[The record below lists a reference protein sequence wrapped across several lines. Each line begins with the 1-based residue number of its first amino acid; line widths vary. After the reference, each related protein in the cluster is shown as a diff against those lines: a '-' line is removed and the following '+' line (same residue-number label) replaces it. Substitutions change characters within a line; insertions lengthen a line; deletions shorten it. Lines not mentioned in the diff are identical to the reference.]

1 MVYKFLVGKR
11 DVNTVKQL
19 KTCNGSFVYKSI
31 ELESWKITDYKN
43 FKIVNILIW
52 VEHFLAAQGIMK
64 QKKKSSHA

>member
-1 MVYKFLVGKR
+1 MLVMHLPSAEIPGLCHPVFYKFLVGKQ

-43 FKIVNILIW
+43 C
-52 VEHFLAAQGIMK
+52 
-64 QKKKSSHA
+64 